1 MVNFLSVSNISSTRG
16 FISLWDAVLFD
27 HAFEQSLWLRSEGKP
42 DSEFPRPRAPGPY
55 SSSSLSS
62 GASVGLENSMRYPS
76 GSVSGTTQRRFPTD
90 GRFRI

>member
-1 MVNFLSVSNISSTRG
+1 MLVSAGPSFQICGIGNTIGRAVGEKPHSTQNLPAEVLSAMAWFRQLSGRNQ
-16 FISLWDAVLFD
+16 A
-27 HAFEQSLWLRSEGKP
+27 
-42 DSEFPRPRAPGPY
+42 Y

-90 GRFRI
+90 GRFSV